1 MKKHPFISLLL
12 LLISAL
18 SFYCAHLKEA
28 HRSFEEN
35 DFRRTIMLCKKAL
48 MTDSTDVEATLLL
61 SKSYRALDSLDLA
74 LSTIKDAYRLQPESP
89 QIQAEYTQVYI
100 DLGDRAIKHERLS
113 QALELYRSAE
123 SMDPKHGGILQRMA
137 NLYYDRGELDEAKA
151 MYERLLSTV
160 SDSTAVQ
167 SLAVIT
173 ERVRKAGS
181 LYAQGVK
188 AYDTRR
194 YRTAKSYFTKS
205 LKEKADQ
212 TNARYYLSL
221 TEGHLLFNNASKKMV
236 WDAIAAFGK
245 AAAIR
250 SEIGEPHFY
259 MARAYEKK
267 DPEEFVNAIEAYD
280 KALQI
285 EPEGP
290 FASAC
295 KKKIRE
301 LKARKDKL
309 DKFWGRKK

>member
-194 YRTAKSYFTKS
+194 YRTAKSYK
-205 LKEKADQ
+205 
-212 TNARYYLSL
+212 
-221 TEGHLLFNNASKKMV
+221 
-236 WDAIAAFGK
+236 
-245 AAAIR
+245 
-250 SEIGEPHFY
+250 
-259 MARAYEKK
+259 
-267 DPEEFVNAIEAYD
+267 
-280 KALQI
+280 
-285 EPEGP
+285 EPE
-290 FASAC
+290 
-295 KKKIRE
+295 RE
-301 LKARKDKL
+301 
-309 DKFWGRKK
+309 GRPNQRQILSFVDRRPSPL